1 MEDKSINTD
10 TRDFMTIFIT
20 NKARLKLKQY
30 LIIII
35 IQTAFLF
42 MLKPIISLFIFA
54 ATISLTQ
61 QLSAPLS
68 LVQNSKYFVA
78 GKYSA
83 SMLNETKEFEIPFSF
98 ALVSSQ
104 VAGVYINLFTI
115 DQIRLS
121 FNKNISFY
129 STALSTSQTSF
140 KSKIVNSF
148 L

>member
-54 ATISLTQ
+54 ATISLT
-61 QLSAPLS
+61 
-68 LVQNSKYFVA
+68 
-78 GKYSA
+78 
-83 SMLNETKEFEIPFSF
+83 
-98 ALVSSQ
+98 
-104 VAGVYINLFTI
+104 
-115 DQIRLS
+115 
-121 FNKNISFY
+121 
-129 STALSTSQTSF
+129 
-140 KSKIVNSF
+140 
-148 L
+148 